1 MDEPRFLLDSDI
13 CIYALLG
20 RSEALRQSLS
30 EQPEGAVAISAV
42 TLAEVG
48 VGYGP
53 SIDEADELKAFL
65 AQVEVLP
72 FDDSAARAYA
82 ALPFRRGSFDRLIA
96 AHALATGRTLVTNN
110 EADYSDLPQLKVENW
125 TKA

>member
-1 MDEPRFLLDSDI
+1 MDDLRFLLDSDI

-20 RSEALRQSLS
+20 RSEALRQRLRA
-30 EQPEGAVAISAV
+30 QAEGTVAISAV

-48 VGYGP
+48 VGYGA
-53 SIDEADELKAFL
+53 SIEKAAELKAFL
-65 AQVEVLP
+65 TQVELLP
-72 FDDSAARAYA
+72 FDDAAARSYA
-82 ALPFRRGSFDRLIA
+82 ARPFRRGSFDRLIA

-110 EADYSDLPQLKVENW
+110 EADFSDVPQLKVENW

>member
-1 MDEPRFLLDSDI
+1 MDEPHYILDSDI
-13 CIYALLG
+13 CIFALLG
-20 RSEALRQSLS
+20 RSEVLRQRLGN
-30 EQPEGAVAISAV
+30 QPEGTVAVSAV

-48 VGYGP
+48 VGYGDE
-53 SIDEADELKAFL
+53 IDQAVELKAFL

-96 AHALATGRTLVTNN
+96 AHAIATDRTLVTNN
-110 EADYSDLPQLKVENW
+110 EADFSHLPQLKVENW

>member
-20 RSEALRQSLS
+20 RSKALRERLG
-30 EQPEGAVAISAV
+30 EQPEGTVAISAV

-48 VGYGP
+48 VGYGAA
-53 SIDEADELKAFL
+53 IDTVPELKAFL
-65 AQVEVLP
+65 TQVEVLP
-72 FDDSAARAYA
+72 FDNSAARVYA
-82 ALPFRRGSFDRLIA
+82 ALPFRRGSFDRLIG
-96 AHALATGRTLVTNN
+96 AHALATRRTLVTNN
-110 EADYSDLPQLKVENW
+110 EADFADIPGLKIENW